1 MREPRKLTTTSYVV
15 LGLVAAGEPITSYE
29 MKRGVAQSIGYFW
42 HFPHSQLYAEP
53 ARLAGLGLLDEEA
66 EETGRKRRRYRITGA
81 GRGAL
86 GEWLAEAA
94 TEPTELRDLGLL
106 KLFFGGLARETDLT
120 ALADEQRRAHE
131 RRHREYEQL
140 HEAVLATATPWQL
153 ATLEVGLRY
162 EQMAS
167 VFWSEV
173 VDRAQSEPTDG
184 PAMAFVADRRS
195 ASAGS

>member
-1 MREPRKLTTTSYVV
+1 VREPPKLTTTSYVV

-53 ARLAGLGLLDEEA
+53 FRLAGLGLLDEEA
-66 EETGRKRRRYRITGA
+66 EETGRKRRRYRITPA
-81 GRGAL
+81 GREAL
-86 GEWLAEAA
+86 GGWLSDAA

-106 KLFFGGLARETDLT
+106 KLFFGGLAGETDLA

-131 RRHREYEQL
+131 HRHREYEEL
-140 HEAVLATATPWQL
+140 HAAVYTTATPWQL
-153 ATLEVGLRY
+153 ATLEVGMRY

-167 VFWSEV
+167 AFWTEIV
-173 VDRAQSEPTDG
+173 ERAHRQPADG
-184 PAMAFVADRRS
+184 RAVAL
-195 ASAGS
+195 

>member
-1 MREPRKLTTTSYVV
+1 LTTTSYVV
-15 LGLVAAGEPITSYE
+15 LGLVAAGGPITSYE

-53 ARLAGLGLLDEEA
+53 ARLAGLGLLDEDA
-66 EETGRKRRRYRITGA
+66 EETGRKRRRYRITPA
-81 GRGAL
+81 GRQAL
-86 GEWLAEAA
+86 AEWLGEAA

-106 KLFFGGLARETDLT
+106 KLFFGGLAPPTDLA

-131 RRHREYEQL
+131 RRHREYEKL
-140 HEAVLATATPWQL
+140 HAAVYATATPWQL

-167 VFWSEV
+167 EFWTEV
-173 VDRAQSEPTDG
+173 VGRASTPEV
-184 PAMAFVADRRS
+184 FVAGRRS
-195 ASAGS
+195 ASY